1 MASGPQHDEMLQ
13 RANAALQSQRPIE
26 AARIA
31 GEVIKDNP
39 RHPRALQILGGA
51 LLMQG
56 KPNDAIGPLEESAR
70 GRHDPALDTQLAIA
84 LRLLG
89 RPDEALVKLKRAV
102 KRKPPYAAAFH
113 ELGYLLFAM
122 ERHDEAIETLNRGLD
137 VAPNSRE
144 LSLQLGNVL
153 LRRGR
158 YAEAK
163 TAFARVLAVAP
174 GSTDGLIGMATVL
187 SALGEYAPA
196 AECYRNCLASHP
208 QDTSLWL
215 KLGHCLLAL
224 RQTDAA
230 YDCFRTAARGGPD
243 RYRQVLTSLVKSGH
257 GRFWLRPSD
266 AARFFGKR

>member
-31 GEVIKDNP
+31 GEVIKANP
-39 RHPRALQILGGA
+39 RHLSALQILGAA

-56 KPNDAIGPLEESAR
+56 KPRDAIGPLEESAR
-70 GRHDPALDTQLAIA
+70 GRHDPILDTQLAIA

-89 RPDEALVKLKRAV
+89 RLEEALPKLKRAV
-102 KRKPPYAAAFH
+102 KRKPPYLPAFH
-113 ELGYLLFAM
+113 ELGYLLFVM
-122 ERHDEAIETLNRGLD
+122 ERHDEAIETLQRGLD
-137 VAPNSRE
+137 IAPNSRE

-153 LRRGR
+153 LRHGR
-158 YAEAK
+158 HAEAK
-163 TAFARVLAVAP
+163 IAFARVLAFAP
-174 GSTDGLIGMATVL
+174 GSADALLGMATAL

-196 AECYRNCLASHP
+196 AECYRGCLTSHP

-230 YDCFRTAARGGPD
+230 YDCFRTAARGGPE

-266 AARFFGKR
+266 AARFFVKK